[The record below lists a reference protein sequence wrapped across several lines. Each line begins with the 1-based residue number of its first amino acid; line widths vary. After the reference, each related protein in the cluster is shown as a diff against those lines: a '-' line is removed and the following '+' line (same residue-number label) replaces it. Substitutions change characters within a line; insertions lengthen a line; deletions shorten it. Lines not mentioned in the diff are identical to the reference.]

1 MKHLKSILVLAVL
14 LALLGTSQPAFVHAD
29 ELPAATDT
37 VPTSALDTNASPI
50 VMVPDYV
57 LTYPFD
63 EDIPVSSYVYSDQYT
78 MTAGKYVQGYLAN
91 SGGHNVYMTVV
102 DAANTSQLLGSEVTF
117 DTEDTTKT
125 LWTNTT
131 GSTKYVKIR
140 FGASWPWGT
149 VHATGNLIFGWF

>member
-1 MKHLKSILVLAVL
+1 MKHLKSILVLVVL

-29 ELPAATDT
+29 ELPAATDAGQ
-37 VPTSALDTNASPI
+37 VNVIDTSAGPTIIA
-50 VMVPDYV
+50 PDYV

-63 EDIPVSSYVYSDQYT
+63 VYIPVRAYVYSEQYT
-78 MTAGKYVQGYLAN
+78 MTVGKYIQGYLAN

-102 DAANTSQLLGSEVTF
+102 DAANTSQLLVSEVLF
-117 DTEDTTKT
+117 DTEGSTKP

-131 GSTKYVKIR
+131 GTTKYVKIR
-140 FGASWPWGT
+140 FGAAALVT

>member
-1 MKHLKSILVLAVL
+1 MKHLKSILVLVVL
-14 LALLGTSQPAFVHAD
+14 LALLGVSQPAFVHAD
-29 ELPAATDT
+29 ELPAAMDT
-37 VPTSALDTNASPI
+37 GAADVIDANAGPI

-63 EDIPVSSYVYSDQYT
+63 VFIPVSNYVYSDQYT
-78 MTAGKYVQGYLAN
+78 MTVGKYVEGYLEN

-102 DAANTSQLLGSEVTF
+102 DASTYQPLGSEITF
-117 DTEDTTKT
+117 DTEGTTRT

-131 GSTKYVKIR
+131 GTTKYVRIR

-149 VHATGNLIFGWF
+149 VHATGDLIFGWF

>member
-1 MKHLKSILVLAVL
+1 MKHLKSILVLVVL
-14 LALLGTSQPAFVHAD
+14 LALLGASQPVFVRAN
-29 ELPAATDT
+29 ELPAVTDT
-37 VPTSALDTNASPI
+37 GAANVIDANAGAITVSPNS
-50 VMVPDYV
+50 V

-63 EDIPVSSYVYSDQYT
+63 VSIPINQWVYSDQYT

-102 DAANTSQLLGSEVTF
+102 DASTKQPLGSEVLF
-117 DTEDTTKT
+117 DTEGTTKT

-131 GSTKYVKIR
+131 GTTKYVKIR
-140 FGASWPWGT
+140 FGATYWGT

>member
-1 MKHLKSILVLAVL
+1 MRHLRSILVLVVL
-14 LALLGTSQPAFVHAD
+14 LALLGAAQPVLVRAD
-29 ELPAATDT
+29 ERPAATDIG
-37 VPTSALDTNASPI
+37 VANVIDANASPI

-57 LTYPFD
+57 LTYPFGVY
-63 EDIPVSSYVYSDQYT
+63 IPVNSYVYSDQYT
-78 MTAGKYVQGYLAN
+78 MTAGKYVQGYLEN

-131 GSTKYVKIR
+131 GTTKYVKVR

-149 VHATGNLIFGWF
+149 VHATGDLIFGWF

>member
-1 MKHLKSILVLAVL
+1 MKHLRSILVLVVL
-14 LALLGTSQPAFVHAD
+14 LALLGASQPALVRAN
-29 ELPAATDT
+29 ELPVATDT
-37 VPTSALDTNASPI
+37 VPTSAIDTNASSI

-78 MTAGKYVQGYLAN
+78 MTAGKYVQGYLEN

-102 DAANTSQLLGSEVTF
+102 DASTYQPLGSEITF
-117 DTEDTTKT
+117 DTEGTTKT

-149 VHATGNLIFGWF
+149 VHATGDLIFGWF

>member
-1 MKHLKSILVLAVL
+1 MVLVVL
-14 LALLGTSQPAFVHAD
+14 LALLGASQPALVRAN
-29 ELPAATDT
+29 ELPVATDT
-37 VPTSALDTNASPI
+37 VPTSAIDTNASSI

-78 MTAGKYVQGYLAN
+78 MTAGKYVQGYLEN

-102 DAANTSQLLGSEVTF
+102 DASTYQPLGSEITF
-117 DTEDTTKT
+117 DTEGTTKT

-149 VHATGNLIFGWF
+149 VHATGDLIFGWF